1 MKENPH
7 GGDIYSGRYDYDFSV
22 NVNPF
27 GPPESVRQAVRES
40 VEYLTNYPDS
50 SCQALR
56 KALSEKLAVRPDH
69 LIFGNGAAE
78 LIFAL
83 VQAVRPK
90 KALLAVP
97 GFAEYE
103 AALKAADCE
112 IVFYPLSPERN
123 FQPGEDFMEWITDET
138 DLIFLCNPNNPT
150 GVETPREFLLQA
162 AERAEKCRAVLA
174 VDECFWQF
182 VPAKERVTLMDAVE
196 RYPSLFL
203 LHAFTKTYAMP
214 GLRLGYGVSSDHA
227 LLERMERQVQAWNVS
242 IPAQMAGLAAL
253 QEDAYVERT
262 AKAVAVEREYLS
274 GEMKRLGLT
283 VYPSSAN
290 FLLFQGPED
299 LKERCKE
306 KKILIRDCRN
316 YHGLCPGWFR
326 VAVKL
331 HEENEVLIRSLEE
344 ILKNK

>member
-7 GGDIYSGRYDYDFSV
+7 GGDIYSGKYDYDFSV

-40 VEYLTNYPDS
+40 VECLTNYPDS

-56 KALSEKLAVRPDH
+56 KALAEKLAVRPDH

-90 KALLAVP
+90 KALLAAP

-112 IVFYPLSPERN
+112 IIFYPLSPERN
-123 FQPGEDFMEWITDET
+123 FQPGEDFWEWITDET

-150 GVETPREFLLQA
+150 GVETPREFLLRA
-162 AERAEKCRAVLA
+162 AERAAECRAVLT

-182 VPAKERVTLMDAVE
+182 VPAKERVTLLDAVKG
-196 RYPSLFL
+196 YPSLFL

-214 GLRLGYGVSSDHA
+214 GLRLGYGVSSDQA

-262 AKAVAVEREYLS
+262 AKTVAVEREYLS
-274 GEMKRLGLT
+274 REMKRLGLT
-283 VYPSSAN
+283 VYPSLAN

-299 LKERCKE
+299 LKERCGE

-316 YHGLCPGWFR
+316 YRGLCPGWFR

-331 HEENEVLIRSLEE
+331 HEENEVLIRTLEE
-344 ILKNK
+344 ILKNE